1 MSTEKT
7 DEKTDEKRTTERPG
21 VAARLKALAERHPL
35 PGRDKGFWALMADA
49 VVTAGAIAATY
60 FVVVYTVS
68 VVTPGAI
75 RSVAAMMGVD
85 TVTASVQTAT
95 IYWFAPSLMLLGFIF
110 ALDLAIIRGM
120 WRAWTRFVHRG
131 RAVGAEPGRAPVSMG
146 VATRVGDTG
155 TGTAGKKTRD
165 RGPKGNA

>member
-7 DEKTDEKRTTERPG
+7 DEKRATGRQG

-49 VVTAGAIAATY
+49 VVTAGAIAASY

-68 VVTPGAI
+68 VVTPGAM

-85 TVTASVQTAT
+85 TATASVQTAT
-95 IYWFAPSLMLLGFIF
+95 IYWFAPSLMLLGFVF

-120 WRAWTRFVHRG
+120 WRVRTRFVHRG
-131 RAVGAEPGRAPVSMG
+131 APLGENGTEPAGRKARPG
-146 VATRVGDTG
+146 
-155 TGTAGKKTRD
+155 
-165 RGPKGNA
+165 GPKGNA

>member
-1 MSTEKT
+1 MSAEKI

-49 VVTAGAIAATY
+49 VVTAGAIAASY

-68 VVTPGAI
+68 VVTPGAM

-85 TVTASVQTAT
+85 TATASVQTAT
-95 IYWFAPSLMLLGFIF
+95 IYWFAPSLMLLGFVF

-120 WRAWTRFVHRG
+120 WRVRTRFVRRG
-131 RAVGAEPGRAPVSMG
+131 APSGENGTEPAGRKARPG
-146 VATRVGDTG
+146 
-155 TGTAGKKTRD
+155 
-165 RGPKGNA
+165 GPKGNA

>member
-1 MSTEKT
+1 MSAETI
-7 DEKTDEKRTTERPG
+7 DEKTDEKRATGRQG

-35 PGRDKGFWALMADA
+35 PGRDKGFWALMADG

-68 VVTPGAI
+68 VVTPGAM
-75 RSVAAMMGVD
+75 RSVAAMMGVN
-85 TVTASVQTAT
+85 TATASVQTAT

-110 ALDLAIIRGM
+110 TLDLVIIRGM

-131 RAVGAEPGRAPVSMG
+131 ASLGENGTEPAGRKARAG
-146 VATRVGDTG
+146 
-155 TGTAGKKTRD
+155 
-165 RGPKGNA
+165 GPKGNA